1 MISEINYRFF
11 NNNKFKNDLKGIPW
25 ENILTCQQ
33 V

>member
-1 MISEINYRFF
+1 MISEINYRYF
-11 NNNKFKNDLKGIPW
+11 NNNKFKNDLKAIPW